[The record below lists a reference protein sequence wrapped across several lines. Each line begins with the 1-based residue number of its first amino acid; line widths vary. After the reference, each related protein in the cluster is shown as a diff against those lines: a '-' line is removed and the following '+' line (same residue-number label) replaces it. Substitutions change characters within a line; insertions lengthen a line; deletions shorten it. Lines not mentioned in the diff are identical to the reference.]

1 MMERTPDRLAASA
14 EGVDIWVLGTPA
26 LQTESS
32 ADLQACLSASE
43 RDRMQRFITPELRQH
58 YLLSRVLVRRVLAR
72 YAGVSAEHWQFVLD
86 GHGRPHVAPAQM
98 PAQGLYFS
106 LSHTEGCMLLAVSSN
121 PVIGVDVEDTRR
133 AVDVWAIARRFFSP
147 IDVAQLEQVTAQQL
161 LTRFWKLWVLK
172 EAYAKARSLGLA
184 LGFEGFGFSCVA
196 GTLML
201 VEYSPT
207 GVRVRDDW
215 QVHRFKPSAFH
226 VAALCAASGPVQ
238 PRFFE
243 LSDLTTMAFVQ
254 AAYQG
259 SRP

>member
-1 MMERTPDRLAASA
+1 MMDRTPVRPTTSA

-26 LQTESS
+26 LQTEAG
-32 ADLQACLSASE
+32 ADLQACLSAPE
-43 RDRMQRFITPELRQH
+43 RDRMRRFITPELRQR
-58 YLLSRVLVRRVLAR
+58 YLLARVLVRCVLAR
-72 YAGVSAEHWQFVLD
+72 YASVSAEHWQFVLD
-86 GHGRPHVAPAQM
+86 DHGRPHVAPAQM

-121 PVIGVDVEDTRR
+121 PAIGVDVEDTRR
-133 AVDVWAIARRFFSP
+133 VVDAWAIARRFFSP
-147 IDVAQLEQVTAQQL
+147 MDVAQLEQATAQQL

-172 EAYAKARSLGLA
+172 EAYVKARGLGLA
-184 LGFEGFGFSCVA
+184 LGFDGFGFSSVA
-196 GTLML
+196 GALAL
-201 VEYSPT
+201 VECSPA

-243 LSDLTTMAFVQ
+243 LNDLTTMAFAQ